1 MHGVEGGQ
9 QSAVYEIRIAG
20 RLDQH
25 WSSWLGGLAVAH
37 DDGTT
42 TLTGL
47 VPDQAALHG
56 LLAKV
61 RDLGVPLL
69 SVARL
74 QPVGGTETRRPPS

>member
-1 MHGVEGGQ
+1 MGTVGGQ
-9 QSAVYEIRIAG
+9 PAAIYEIRLDG
-20 RLDQH
+20 RLEQH
-25 WSSWLGGLAVAH
+25 WSSWFGGLALVH

-56 LLAKV
+56 LLGRV

-69 SVARL
+69 SVTRL
-74 QPVGGTETRRPPS
+74 DAVPEQGPLTRD